1 MSDES
6 INSKLNKRERYK
18 ARLRPFDYFA
28 EFESLD
34 FENLGEGD
42 RFYLQDFG
50 IFTTDFLEDEF
61 TMRLRVPAGRLTA
74 EQFSHIADVVAEY
87 DLTIIITARAGLQ
100 LHDLEADNVLDI
112 WKKLNS
118 HGLTTWQ
125 SFGDNIRNIVT
136 NVYDG
141 RGKYSEIE
149 TYPIIM
155 QMQEYI
161 VENPRYVGML
171 PRRVSIGISG
181 NRASITSFFA
191 NDLYFALAQKDGVFG
206 FNVYM
211 GGKNTEIAQ
220 NSDIFLLKDEVFDFF
235 KAFVEAFY
243 LHGSRFS
250 RSKTRLFY
258 LIEDIGLDTLKKH
271 IEKEYGK
278 TFDSAGELQLEKVKF
293 SHNEILKDGTYSYCY
308 QTDFARLSADEMQEI
323 SKFAQEN
330 SLEVRLGIDQN
341 IYLFGLIDNT
351 TPFAS
356 PKESA
361 TIVTCAG
368 NLCPYSF
375 WSIKNETSYLPL
387 AKISEHGI
395 TVGFSGCAKGCGR
408 HRHTDIGLIGLKTNN
423 FGATDGGARVFI
435 GAVHTSG
442 LSVGRM
448 LFSMVP
454 LVHLHETLSLI
465 IKIYE
470 LSGYKNFEEFA
481 HEILNQFSEEFLAL
495 WFLANISSKKNL
507 KLELE
512 PKGNG
517 IEYEKELLLTHFAD
531 VDFLENF
538 NDGFMKSVS
547 ALSKKLWTIE
557 GEDPRYKPK
566 INRGNVR

>member
-1 MSDES
+1 MLDKN
-6 INSKLNKRERYK
+6 IDSKLNKRERYK
-18 ARLRPFDYFA
+18 ARLRPYDYFA

-50 IFTTDFLEDEF
+50 IFTTDFLENEF
-61 TMRLRVPAGRLTA
+61 TMRLRVPAGRLTT

-87 DLTIIITARAGLQ
+87 DLILIITARAGLQ
-100 LHDLEADNVLDI
+100 LHELEADNVLDI

-181 NRASITSFFA
+181 NRASVTSFFA
-191 NDLYFALAQKDGVFG
+191 NDLYFALAEKDGIFG

-220 NSDIFLLKDEVFDFF
+220 DSDIFLLENEVFDFF

-258 LIEDIGLDTLKKH
+258 LIKDIGIDALKKH

-278 TFDSAGELQLEKVKF
+278 TFESAGKLQLEKVSF

-308 QTDFARLSADEMQEI
+308 QTDFARLSADEMQMI
-323 SKFAQEN
+323 SKFALEN
-330 SLEVRLGIDQN
+330 SLEIRLGIDQN
-341 IYLFGLIDNT
+341 IYLFGLSDNT

-361 TIVTCAG
+361 TIITCAG

-387 AKISEHGI
+387 DKISKYGI

-454 LVHLHETLSLI
+454 LVHLHEVLSLI
-465 IKIYE
+465 IKVYE
-470 LSGYKNFEEFA
+470 LSGYENFEEFS

-495 WFLANISSKKNL
+495 WFLANISSKQNL
-507 KLELE
+507 KLEPQGSGL
-512 PKGNG
+512 
-517 IEYEKELLLTHFAD
+517 EYEKELLLTHFSK
-531 VDFLENF
+531 VDFLESF
-538 NDGFMKSVS
+538 DDGFMKSVS

-566 INRGNVR
+566 INRINVR